1 MTNTT
6 SNSILSISAITIF
19 CFFAVATSDS
29 KTSDE
34 RLAEKYEIE
43 IEDVKE
49 CKELFRGKKNQQT
62 AMKIV
67 GQEDGFLGMFQTT
80 CSDLK
85 ENSKSFDS
93 EDDFFLARAS
103 DIENQQDL
111 NNFKRKNEENAEK
124 ERLIKAEEARLAEQK
139 EREAYIAN
147 STCIVIGEKEICEP
161 NNYKNPKVFERVEP
175 SCPPEYNR
183 PTLRYLCPK
192 SYAPWEKSDL
202 FDKDGNVIYY
212 TSSDLSAYEKESLSS
227 RIMNASLELALQ
239 CKSEDLSI
247 LVYQFSSNPIS
258 PKFWYSQNTSGSWV
272 YAPQNTIGTVGAFD
286 AADRVFT
293 YYFVNS
299 GDGVF
304 GAMKALEGFQALNK
318 TDTTYKI
325 GSLSIDRRNGSLNS
339 SNNLTSSNN
348 EQLSKGMGITNSYKC
363 SAMDERSAKN
373 SLINGFAGEIDI
385 NVKESIKRVEKNLA
399 AKEKREALENS
410 EAVL

>member
-6 SNSILSISAITIF
+6 SNSILSISAIAIF
-19 CFFAVATSDS
+19 CFFAVATSES
-29 KTSDE
+29 KTSVE

-43 IEDVKE
+43 TEDVKE
-49 CKELFRGKKNQQT
+49 CKELFRGEKNQQA

-93 EDDFFLARAS
+93 EDDFFLARAN

-111 NNFKRKNEENAEK
+111 NYFKRKNEEYAEK
-124 ERLIKAEEARLAEQK
+124 ERLIKAEKARLAEQK

-161 NNYKNPKVFERVEP
+161 NNYKNPKVFERVKP
-175 SCPPEYNR
+175 SCPPAYNS
-183 PTLRYLCPK
+183 PSLRYLCPK
-192 SYAPWEKSDL
+192 SYAPWEKSNL
-202 FDKDGNVIYY
+202 FDKDGNCVYY

-258 PKFWYSQNTSGSWV
+258 PKFWYSQNTSGSWR
-272 YAPQNTIGTVGAFD
+272 YAPENTIGTVGAFD
-286 AADRVFT
+286 ASDRVFT
-293 YYFVNS
+293 YYFEGRGGS
-299 GDGVF
+299 GS
-304 GAMKALEGFQALNK
+304 MKALQGFQALEK
-318 TDTTYKI
+318 TDASYKI
-325 GSLSIDRRNGSLNS
+325 GSLRIDRRNGSLNS
-339 SNNLTSSNN
+339 NKNLTSYDS
-348 EQLSKGMGITNSYKC
+348 EQIYQSMGVTNSYKC
-363 SAMDERSAKN
+363 SAMDEGSAKN
-373 SLINGFAGEIDI
+373 ALINGFAGEIDI
-385 NVKESIKRVEKNLA
+385 NVKESIKRAEKILA
-399 AKEKREALENS
+399 AKAKREALENS
-410 EAVL
+410 EPVL